1 MSLPVSRGFAVT
13 AICLAA
19 IFGSALPG
27 LAAEPRATLALE
39 NGWRFKQASG
49 LTGVE
54 SGAFDDAS
62 WSKVA
67 VPHTWNRIGNEG
79 LERSPASN
87 NVQGIGWYRLHFKT
101 PVSPK
106 NARYFLQFDGVG
118 TIAQVWLNGTY
129 LGKHA
134 GAFARFRF
142 DASAAIH
149 PSGDNLLVVQ
159 ADNSLAVPGSTTQD
173 IVPLSGDFFM
183 FGGIYRNV
191 SLIVTNPVHV
201 DMLDYGGPGVYAR
214 ALKIEPASAEVKVS
228 ARLKNDGLAPVATLV
243 ETVIEDAAGKV
254 VAKDSHSVTLAS
266 QPASV
271 EAILNVAQPR
281 LWQGIKA
288 PYLYHATVTLRS
300 PKGAILDRVT
310 QPLGLRTMRFDA
322 DKGFFLNGEHLFLK
336 GVGLH
341 QDRPVKG
348 WAVSRADQEQDL
360 DILADLGANAVRMAH
375 YQHDQPSYDAADA
388 KGIVVWAEIP
398 VVNKVSFDG
407 APASPALTANTRQQL
422 TELIRQNFNH
432 PSIAVWSIG
441 NETDNTPSKVK
452 GPSQAG
458 ALLKGLNA
466 LAHSEDPG
474 RSTTLADCCEVGIPP
489 QIGRTIEGIAPRDSV
504 VGIADTVGYNRYFG
518 WYNGKLGDFGPMLDQ
533 AHARHPQLP
542 MSVSEYGVGA
552 ALTQHSDDPSGGVIN
567 SRGRPH
573 PEEFQNLYHES
584 AWSVLKARPYIWG
597 VYVWNMFDF
606 SSDARLEGDLTD
618 VNDKGLVTAD
628 RHTYKDAF
636 YFYRANWNAAPTLHL
651 VGRRYADRPYGV
663 VDVKAYSNAA
673 EAKLWLNGKELGP
686 ARCEGGVCLWPSVH
700 LGSGANDLR
709 ASAEISGKP
718 VSDSLRW
725 TFSGAPGI
733 VRIKAGDNT
742 GYTARDGSRYGSDL
756 YFSGGEAQAVNVPVA
771 QRFDHADLAA
781 GAAAPASAPVQ
792 GNAGIAISS
801 GDPRLYDS
809 FREGDFSYRIP
820 VPDGRY
826 HVTILFQ
833 EPSASAA
840 GERMFDVAVNG
851 KAVLQGFDI
860 FAAAGGK
867 LKSTDRTFDAEAK
880 DGTLSITFHGV
891 KGKAVASA
899 ISVVRADEAQVSR

>member
-1 MSLPVSRGFAVT
+1 MSLLFSR
-13 AICLAA
+13 
-19 IFGSALPG
+19 G
-27 LAAEPRATLALE
+27 LAAAITLAAVLGPALSCLGAEPRTAVALE

-54 SGAFDDAS
+54 NGTFDDS
-62 WSKVA
+62 NWSKVA

-101 PVSPK
+101 PASPK
-106 NARYFLQFDGVG
+106 GARYFLQFDGAG

-183 FGGIYRNV
+183 FGGLYRNV
-191 SLIVTNPVHV
+191 ELIVTNPVHI
-201 DMLDYGGPGVYAR
+201 DMMDYGGPGIYAR
-214 ALKIEPASAEVKVS
+214 ALKIEPASAEVQVS
-228 ARLKNDGLAPVATLV
+228 ARLKNDGPAPGTAQV
-243 ETVIEDAAGKV
+243 ETLIKDGSGKV
-254 VAKDSHSVTLAS
+254 VAEASRPVSLAS
-266 QPASV
+266 QLV
-271 EAILNVAQPR
+271 TVDTILNVAQPR
-281 LWQGIKA
+281 LWQGMKA
-288 PYLYHATVTLRS
+288 PYLYHTIVTLRS
-300 PKGAILDRVT
+300 PKGVILDRVT

-322 DKGFFLNGEHLFLK
+322 DKGFFLNDEHLFLK

-360 DILADLGANAVRMAH
+360 NILADLGANAVRMAH
-375 YQHDQPSYDAADA
+375 YQHDQASYDAADA

-407 APASPALTANTRQQL
+407 APASPALTANARQQL

-441 NETDNTPSKVK
+441 NETDNTPKKVK
-452 GPSQAG
+452 GPSQPG
-458 ALLKGLNA
+458 ALLRGLNA

-489 QIGRTIEGIAPRDSV
+489 SVGRAIEGITPREPV
-504 VGIADTVGYNRYFG
+504 VGIADTIGYNRYFG
-518 WYNGKLGDFGPMLDQ
+518 WYDGKLSDFGPMLDQ
-533 AHARHPQLP
+533 AHARHSGLP
-542 MSVSEYGVGA
+542 MAVSEYGVGA
-552 ALTQHSDDPSGGVIN
+552 ALTQHSDDAAGGVIN

-573 PEEFQNLYHES
+573 PEEYQNLYHES

-628 RHTYKDAF
+628 RKTYKDTF

-651 VGRRYADRPYGV
+651 VGRRYTDRPYDV
-663 VDVKAYSNAA
+663 LDVKAYSNAA
-673 EAKLWLNGKELGP
+673 QAKLWLNGKELGG
-686 ARCEGGVCLWPSVH
+686 ARCADGICTWSSVH
-700 LGSGANDLR
+700 LVSGVNDLR
-709 ASAEISGKP
+709 ATADFSGTT
-718 VSDSLRW
+718 VTDNMQW
-725 TFSGAPGI
+725 TFAGSPGI

-742 GYTARDGSRYGSDL
+742 GYTARDGSRYGSDM
-756 YFSGGEAQAVNVPVA
+756 YFNGGEAHGVNLPVA
-771 QRFDHADLAA
+771 TRFDHADLAA
-781 GAAAPASAPVQ
+781 AAPNSVNANASVPD
-792 GNAGIAISS
+792 NTSIAVSS
-801 GDPRLYDS
+801 GDPRLYDG

-826 HVTILFQ
+826 RVALLFQ
-833 EPSASAA
+833 EPSANTA

-851 KAVLQGFDI
+851 KAVLQGFDV

-867 LKSTDRTFDAEAK
+867 LKSIDRTFNAEAK
-880 DGTLSITFHGV
+880 GGYLSITFRGV
-891 KGKAVASA
+891 KGDALVSA
-899 ISVVRADEAQVSR
+899 ISVVRDDK

>member
-1 MSLPVSRGFAVT
+1 MSLPFSRGLAAA
-13 AICLAA
+13 AICLVAVL
-19 IFGSALPG
+19 GSALPC
-27 LAAEPRATLALE
+27 LAAEPRAAVALE

-54 SGAFDDAS
+54 SGKFDDSS

-67 VPHTWNRIGNEG
+67 VPHTWNRIGNDG

-87 NVQGIGWYRLHFKT
+87 NVQGVGWYRLHFNAPAARKD
-101 PVSPK
+101 
-106 NARYFLQFDGVG
+106 ARYFLQFDGAG
-118 TIAQVWLNGTY
+118 TIAQVWLNGVY

-149 PSGDNLLVVQ
+149 ASGDNLLVVQ

-183 FGGIYRNV
+183 FGGLYRNV
-191 SLIVTNPVHV
+191 ELIVTNPVHM
-201 DMLDYGGPGVYAR
+201 DMMDYGGPGIYAR
-214 ALKIEPASAEVKVS
+214 ALKIDSASAQVQVS
-228 ARLKNDGLAPVATLV
+228 ARLKNDGPAPRPVLV
-243 ETVIEDAAGKV
+243 ETVIEDSAGKL
-254 VAKDSHSVTLAS
+254 VAKASRPVTLTS
-266 QPASV
+266 QLASV
-271 EAILNVAQPR
+271 DTILNVAQPR
-281 LWQGIKA
+281 LWQGMKA
-288 PYLYHATVTLRS
+288 PYLYRATVTLRS
-300 PKGAILDRVT
+300 PKGVILDRVT

-322 DKGFFLNGEHLFLK
+322 DRGFFLNGEHLFLK

-348 WAVSRADQEQDL
+348 WAVLRADQEQDL
-360 DILADLGANAVRMAH
+360 AILADLGANAVRMAH
-375 YQHDQPSYDAADA
+375 YQHDQASYDAADA

-407 APASPALTANTRQQL
+407 APANPALTANARQQL

-452 GPSQAG
+452 GPSQPG
-458 ALLKGLNA
+458 ALLRGLNA

-489 QIGRTIEGIAPRDSV
+489 QVGRVIEGVAPREPV
-504 VGIADTVGYNRYFG
+504 AGITDTIGYNRYFG
-518 WYNGKLGDFGPMLDQ
+518 WYNGKLSDFGPMLDQ

-542 MSVSEYGVGA
+542 MSASEYGVGA
-552 ALTQHSDDPSGGVIN
+552 ALTQHSDDAAGGVIN

-628 RHTYKDAF
+628 RKTYKDTF
-636 YFYRANWNAAPTLHL
+636 YFYRANWNIAPTLHL

-663 VDVKAYSNAA
+663 ADVKAYSNAA
-673 EAKLWLNGKELGP
+673 QAQLSQNGKDLGT
-686 ARCEGGVCLWPSVH
+686 ARCTGGICLWPSVH
-700 LGSGANDLR
+700 LVSGGNDFSAAANF
-709 ASAEISGKP
+709 SGTTIT
-718 VSDSLRW
+718 DDMRW
-725 TFSGAPGI
+725 TFAGSPGI
-733 VRIKAGDNT
+733 VHIKAGDIT
-742 GYTARDGSRYGSDL
+742 GYAARDGSHYGSDM
-756 YFSGGEAQAVNVPVA
+756 YFSGGEPHGVNLPVA
-771 QRFDHADLAA
+771 QRFDHADLVA
-781 GAAAPASAPVQ
+781 GAPVADS
-792 GNAGIAISS
+792 GGKSLAVSS
-801 GDPRLYDS
+801 GDPRLYDT

-820 VPDGRY
+820 VPDGQYR
-826 HVTILFQ
+826 VTILFQ
-833 EPSASAA
+833 EPSANTA
-840 GERMFDVAVNG
+840 GERMFDVTVNG
-851 KAVLQGFDI
+851 KTVLQGFDI

-867 LKSTDRTFDAEAK
+867 LKSIDRTFNAEAR
-880 DGTLSITFHGV
+880 GGYLSIAFRGV
-891 KGKAVASA
+891 KGDALASA
-899 ISVVRADEAQVSR
+899 LSVVRAGDLSQ